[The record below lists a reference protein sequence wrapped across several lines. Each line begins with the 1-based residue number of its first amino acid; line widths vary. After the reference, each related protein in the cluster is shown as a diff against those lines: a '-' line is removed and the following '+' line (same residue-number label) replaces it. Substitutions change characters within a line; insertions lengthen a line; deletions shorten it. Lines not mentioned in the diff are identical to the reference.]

1 MNMIGKVAVASVFAL
16 SVSQVS
22 AQSASGSEPK
32 GSLSEAQ
39 CAQIQE
45 EFEPMKKQL
54 PLEVDYMTTITGLS
68 AIQMKSN
75 CLVSFSYSFKEDV
88 MVDEVVKG
96 SKGALDFD
104 QALAFLKSE
113 EGRNILKTILRQQAE
128 AIFSDLGA
136 NAPGIKY
143 QMSYRS
149 DGVNLRPITFQ
160 F

>member
-1 MNMIGKVAVASVFAL
+1 MNTMGKVIATSFFAFSASLAF
-16 SVSQVS
+16 
-22 AQSASGSEPK
+22 AQSESSDAASAN
-32 GSLSEAQ
+32 LSETQ
-39 CAQIQE
+39 CAQIQQ

-68 AIQMKSN
+68 AVQMSSN
-75 CLVSFSYSFKEDV
+75 CLVSFTYSYKEDV
-88 MVDEVVKG
+88 MVEEVVEG
-96 SKGALDFD
+96 SQGALDFN

-143 QMSYRS
+143 QMSYKS
-149 DGVNLRPITFQ
+149 DGTNLRPITFQ